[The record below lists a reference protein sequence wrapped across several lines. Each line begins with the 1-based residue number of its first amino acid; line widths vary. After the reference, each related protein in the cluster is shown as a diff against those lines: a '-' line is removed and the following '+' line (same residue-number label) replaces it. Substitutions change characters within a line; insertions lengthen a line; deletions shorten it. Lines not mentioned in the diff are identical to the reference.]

1 MNLTDLQVELRNI
14 EEHIVTL
21 HNEIEKMKPK
31 TEEEKKADFDQ
42 ITKLA
47 GENPIVN
54 ESIRSASA
62 ESKKL
67 MFSSLAYILLLEE
80 TDFYNRILYLCR
92 LAKGCSFNTSAED
105 LYKMGLGFETSDL
118 SRLCNDIEVYKY
130 TYLVELLIAANL
142 SEEASLNILS
152 MIADISRMFEISK
165 EEIRVLG
172 MIAKGVLINDEN
184 YVIGMPVPSKNMWSG
199 KLREYLSEEWI
210 EKHRKSCEVLCT
222 KKYEK
227 KDGGSQ
233 RNYYSA
239 LAVALNTT
247 GQNDANYTEVN
258 PCKIK
263 NRLQAGT
270 VVKKG
275 DVICTYSERTSK
287 KKEKAERTNMY
298 SFLSTL
304 EEVKP
309 EYVTVEK
316 KVIAPCDGVVFFI
329 EDKKAGAIKDKTDE
343 YIAVYVVSYFD
354 DYTNFCT
361 WYKSIGNV

>member
-54 ESIRSASA
+54 KSIRSASD

-92 LAKGCSFNTSAED
+92 LAKGCDFNTSAED
-105 LYKMGLGFETSDL
+105 LYKMGLGFVTSDL
-118 SRLCNDIEVYKY
+118 SRLSNDIGAYKY
-130 TYLVELLIAANL
+130 TYLVELLIVANL
-142 SEEASLNILS
+142 SEDASVNILS
-152 MIADISRMFEISK
+152 MIADIARMFEISK

-172 MIAKGVLINDEN
+172 MVAKGVLINDEN
-184 YVIGMPVPSKNMWSG
+184 YVIGMPIPSKNMWSG

-210 EKHRKSCEVLCT
+210 EKHRKCCEVLCT

-227 KDGGSQ
+227 LVTLF
-233 RNYYSA
+233 Y
-239 LAVALNTT
+239 TT
-247 GQNDANYTEVN
+247 GQNDVNYTKVN

-263 NRLQAGT
+263 NSLQAGT

-275 DVICTYSERTSK
+275 DVICTYSERTL
-287 KKEKAERTNMY
+287 KKEALIAHTIP
-298 SFLSTL
+298 SIFG
-304 EEVKP
+304 VKP
-309 EYVTVEK
+309 EYVRVEK

-329 EDKKAGAIKDKTDE
+329 EDKKVGAIKDKTDE
-343 YIAVYVVSYFD
+343 YIVVFVVSYFD